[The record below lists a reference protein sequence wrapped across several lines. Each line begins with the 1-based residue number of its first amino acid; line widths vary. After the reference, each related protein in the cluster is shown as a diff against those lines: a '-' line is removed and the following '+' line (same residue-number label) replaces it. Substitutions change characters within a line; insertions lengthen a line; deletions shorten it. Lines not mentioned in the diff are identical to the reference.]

1 MELVGGVTSM
11 RFRSL
16 IAGLLAL
23 LLAAAAIALA
33 RALDEISRDV
43 GSASVG
49 PGDARGSRPQLG
61 LPRDEDG

>member
-1 MELVGGVTSM
+1 M

-33 RALDEISRDV
+33 WALDETSRGV

-49 PGDARGSRPQLG
+49 PGDA
-61 LPRDEDG
+61 